1 MNNNDPIVIA
11 GMARTPM
18 GGFQG
23 VLREYPLLSLEVLQ
37 YVQHWSAAGFRL
49 RHR

>member
-18 GGFQG
+18 GVFQG
-23 VLREYPLLSLEVLQ
+23 VLREVSAPELGSFAIRAALER
-37 YVQHWSAAGFRL
+37 S
-49 RHR
+49 